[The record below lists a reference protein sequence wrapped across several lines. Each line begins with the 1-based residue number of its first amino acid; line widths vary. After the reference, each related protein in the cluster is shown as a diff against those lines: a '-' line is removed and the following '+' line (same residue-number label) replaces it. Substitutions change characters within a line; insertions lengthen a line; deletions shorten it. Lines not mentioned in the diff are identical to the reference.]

1 VTGRRR
7 LPDLVSR
14 FPKARAAIAYGER
27 QHAGQRR
34 SFGPGAFIEHPLEV
48 ALLLY
53 DAGAHDHVIAAG
65 VLHDAVEKG
74 GADAADLRARF
85 GAGVAGLVLAVTEDE
100 TIPRY
105 AQRKAALRRQV
116 GAAGPDAQLIFAADK
131 VSRVHELRLAVARCS
146 RRGEQPDPSLLRP
159 RRLLHYRRCLAMLE
173 ARLRGSALVDQL
185 RAELA
190 RLEAV
195 LATPVAGARAA

>member
-1 VTGRRR
+1 MGRRR
-7 LPDLVSR
+7 LHDLV
-14 FPKARAAIAYGER
+14 ARSPEAGAAIAYGER

-34 SFGPGAFIEHPLEV
+34 SFVPGPFIEHPLEV

-53 DAGAHDHVIAAG
+53 DAGANDQVIAAG

-74 GADAADLRARF
+74 GSDAADLRARF
-85 GAGVAGLVLAVTEDE
+85 GARVALLVLAVTEDE

-116 GAAGPDAQLIFAADK
+116 EAAGPDAQLIFAADK
-131 VSRVHELRLAVARCS
+131 VSRVRELRLALARCS
-146 RRGEQPDPSLLRP
+146 RRGEHPAALLLRP

-173 ARLRGSALVDQL
+173 ERLGGSAVVDQL

-195 LATPVAGARAA
+195 LAAPVAGARAA